1 VFLRL
6 DAELSRSKRTAEPL
20 AVVVADLDGFK
31 RVDDVLDHLESNR
44 VLRYI
49 AFPSDGQDAEDLLA
63 VADHRMYAV
72 KRERRSPGGTLA
84 GAEASAQLLA
94 DARY

>member
-1 VFLRL
+1 
-6 DAELSRSKRTAEPL
+6 
-20 AVVVADLDGFK
+20 VVVADLDGFK

-49 AFPSDGQDAEDLLA
+49 AFPSDGQDAEELLA

-94 DARY
+94 EARY